1 MKIDDLEKQIWL
13 ILDNAAHK
21 LRRAAFL
28 ATGEPYK
35 KEINKIIEDIK
46 IIKEKL
52 AEKLDKK

>member
-1 MKIDDLEKQIWL
+1 MKNDLENQIWL

-35 KEINKIIEDIK
+35 KEIREIIENITK
-46 IIKEKL
+46 IKENL